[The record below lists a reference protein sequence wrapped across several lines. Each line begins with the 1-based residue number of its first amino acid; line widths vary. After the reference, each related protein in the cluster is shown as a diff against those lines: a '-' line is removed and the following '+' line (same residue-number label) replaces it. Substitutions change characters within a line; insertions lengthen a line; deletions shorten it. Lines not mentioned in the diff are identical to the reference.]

1 MTRAALT
8 IAMTAATLSL
18 AACGGGGG
26 GDAAGANEAADGM
39 PGQSVN
45 AADGINVTDD
55 ASGTTGSTTG
65 DAGGP
70 LNLAGDAAAD
80 ANEAN
85 GAAANAQ

>member
-1 MTRAALT
+1 MKKAAL
-8 IAMTAATLSL
+8 IAILAAGTLFL
-18 AACGGGGG
+18 AACGGGT
-26 GDAAGANEAADGM
+26 GDAAADNEAADGL

-45 AADGINVTDD
+45 AADGINATDD

-70 LNLAGDAAAD
+70 LNIAGDAAAD

-85 GAAANAQ
+85 GAAANGE